1 MPKIAYVT
9 RNFRADTLAIVA
21 QANTVIADYQRQ
33 GFKLTLRQLYY
44 QFVAKDLLPDSW
56 IDEEYNAKH
65 GLPAD
70 TKNTMKNYKHL
81 GDIIND
87 GRLAGLIDWTAIE
100 DRTRNLQTH
109 ASWDSPHS
117 IIRACADQY
126 TVDLWGEQGNH
137 VEVWI
142 EKEALSGVIEGVCT
156 ELQVPYFACKGY
168 TSQSEMWEA
177 AQRLKR
183 HEKAGRDTVVIHLGD
198 HDPSGLDMTRDIQ
211 ERLELFGST
220 AIIDRI
226 ALTWEQIEQYNP
238 PPNPAKTTDAR
249 YAKYQEQYGDD
260 SWELDALE
268 PQVMANLI
276 RDAVR
281 ARIDQDYWDEAV
293 ARQDTGRMQ
302 LGTISRRWQSV
313 VAFLGANGNGHDNG
327 EEDHEQ

>member
-9 RNFRADTLAIVA
+9 KNFRADTLAIIA
-21 QANTVIADYQRQ
+21 KANAVIADYMRQ

-44 QFVAKDLLPDSW
+44 QFIAKDLLPDSW
-56 IDEEYNAKH
+56 IDAEYNAKH

-109 ASWDSPHS
+109 SSWASPHS

-126 TVDLWGEQGNH
+126 AVDLWGEQSNH

-142 EKEALSGVIEGVCT
+142 EKEALIGVIEGICT

-183 HEKAGRDTVVIHLGD
+183 YEKAGRDTVVVHLGD

-211 ERLELFGST
+211 ARLELFGST
-220 AIIDRI
+220 AVIDRI
-226 ALTWEQIEQYNP
+226 ALTWEQIDEYGP

-249 YAKYQEQYGDD
+249 YEKYREQFGDD

-268 PQVMANLI
+268 PQVMADLI
-276 RDAVR
+276 RDAVQS
-281 ARIDQDYWDEAV
+281 RIDQDLWDEAV
-293 ARQDTGRMQ
+293 ARRDTGRMQ
-302 LGTISRRWQSV
+302 LGTVSQRWDAV
-313 VAFLGANGNGHDNG
+313 VDFLGANGNGDGG
-327 EEDHEQ
+327 EE

>member
-9 RNFRADTLAIVA
+9 KAFREDTLAII
-21 QANTVIADYQRQ
+21 QKANRVIVEYQRQ

-44 QFVAKDLLPDSW
+44 QFIAKDLLPDSW
-56 IDEEYNAKH
+56 IDAEYNRKH
-65 GLPAD
+65 GLAAD
-70 TKNTMKNYKHL
+70 TKNTLKNYKHL

-100 DRTRNLQTH
+100 NRTRNLQTH
-109 ASWDSPHS
+109 SAWASPHS

-126 TVDLWGEQGNH
+126 TVDLWAEQPVR

-142 EKEALSGVIEGVCT
+142 EKEALIGVIESVCT

-177 AQRLKR
+177 AQRHKR
-183 HEKAGRDTVVIHLGD
+183 CRKDTVVIHLGD

-211 ERLELFGST
+211 ERLELFGAAT
-220 AIIDRI
+220 TVERI
-226 ALTWEQIEQYNP
+226 ALTWEQIEEYAP

-249 YAKYQEQYGDD
+249 YEKYQEQFGDD

-268 PQVMANLI
+268 PQVMADLI
-276 RDAVR
+276 RAAVQ
-281 ARIDQDYWDEAV
+281 ARIDRDYWDEAV
-293 ARQDTGRMQ
+293 ARQDTGRSQ
-302 LGTISRRWQSV
+302 LSLVSRRWNQV
-313 VAFLGANGNGHDNG
+313 VEYLGQNGNGHD
-327 EEDHEQ
+327 EEESDE

>member
-1 MPKIAYVT
+1 MPRIAYVT
-9 RNFRADTLAIVA
+9 KNFRPDTLAIIA
-21 QANTVIADYQRQ
+21 KANTVIAEYQRQ

-44 QFVAKDLLPDSW
+44 QFIAKDLLPESW
-56 IDEEYNAKH
+56 IDEDYNLKH

-70 TKNTMKNYKHL
+70 TKNTMKSYKHL

-109 ASWDSPHS
+109 SSWASPHS
-117 IIRACADQY
+117 IIHACADQY
-126 TVDLWGEQGNH
+126 AVDLWAEQSNH

-142 EKEALSGVIEGVCT
+142 EKEALIGVIEGICT

-211 ERLELFGST
+211 ERLELFGSAT
-220 AIIDRI
+220 VIDRI
-226 ALTWEQIEQYNP
+226 ALTWEQIEEYGP

-249 YAKYQEQYGDD
+249 YEKYRKQFGDD

-268 PQVMANLI
+268 PQVMADLI
-276 RDAVR
+276 RDAVQ
-281 ARIDQDYWDEAV
+281 ARIDQDLWDQAV
-293 ARQDTGRMQ
+293 ARRDMGRTQ
-302 LGTISRRWQSV
+302 LGTVSRRWEAV
-313 VAFLGANGNGHDNG
+313 VEFLGANGNGNG
-327 EEDHEQ
+327 EGE

>member
-1 MPKIAYVT
+1 MPCICYVPKA
-9 RNFRADTLAIVA
+9 FRPDTLAII
-21 QANTVIADYQRQ
+21 QKANKVIVEYQRQ

-56 IDEEYNAKH
+56 IDAEYNAKH
-65 GLPAD
+65 GLPPD
-70 TKNTMKNYKHL
+70 TKNTLKNYKHL

-87 GRLAGLIDWTAIE
+87 GRLAGLIDWLAIE
-100 DRTRNLQTH
+100 DRTRNLQSH
-109 ASWDSPHS
+109 ASWVSPHS
-117 IIRACADQY
+117 IVRACADQY
-126 TVDLWGEQGNH
+126 TVDLWAEQGNH

-142 EKEALSGVIEGVCT
+142 EKEALIGVIEGICT

-183 HEKAGRDTVVIHLGD
+183 HEKAGKDTVVIHLGD

-249 YAKYQEQYGDD
+249 YEKYRDQYGDD

-268 PQVMANLI
+268 PQVMADLI
-276 RDAVR
+276 RNAVQ
-281 ARIDQDYWDEAV
+281 ARIDQDYWQEALE
-293 ARQDTGRMQ
+293 RQQTGRDQ
-302 LGTISRRWQSV
+302 LSRVSRRWSSV
-313 VAFLGANGNGHDNG
+313 VDFLGSNGQGHTDG
-327 EEDHEQ
+327 EEE

>member
-1 MPKIAYVT
+1 MPKIAYLT
-9 RNFRADTLAIVA
+9 KNFRAETLAIIA
-21 QANTVIADYQRQ
+21 KANAVIADYMRQ

-44 QFVAKDLLPDSW
+44 QFIAKDLLPDSW
-56 IDEEYNAKH
+56 IDAEYNAKH

-87 GRLAGLIDWTAIE
+87 GRLAGQIDWTAIE

-109 ASWDSPHS
+109 SSWTSPHS

-126 TVDLWGEQGNH
+126 TVDLWAEQGIH

-142 EKEALSGVIEGVCT
+142 EKEALIGVIEGICT

-183 HEKAGRDTVVIHLGD
+183 YEKAGKDTVVIHLGD

-220 AIIDRI
+220 TVIDRI
-226 ALTWEQIEQYNP
+226 ALTWRQIDEYGP

-249 YAKYQEQYGDD
+249 YEKYREQFGDD

-268 PQVMANLI
+268 PQVMADLI
-276 RDAVR
+276 RDAVQS
-281 ARIDQDYWDEAV
+281 RIEQDLWDEAV
-293 ARQDTGRMQ
+293 AQQDMGRTQ
-302 LGTISRRWQSV
+302 LGTISRRWDAV
-313 VAFLGANGNGHDNG
+313 VEFLGANGNGD
-327 EEDHEQ
+327 EE